1 MFRKIIAVLLSI
13 IFFFLFALVLYG
25 YNVKYVFLKPEIYKE
40 LLEQGRITSAFT
52 SLIVGSLQKSQTEGM
67 PQGSQEVKL
76 PIPPDTIGQVLTN
89 IINKAGLEKEV
100 VKVVDNF
107 FAWLYSDDPNLD
119 LTISLKGLKQSA
131 QPELQKMQKQILL
144 QLPQCTPSQLKYS
157 QGKPTDCLPP
167 NMKDADLDKFVNE
180 TVSAS
185 SLKDIP
191 DTFDLLN
198 LNQNKTSTSQSSVNP
213 QELIMSGLNK
223 FRGYIHLG
231 FFILNLAAVILVIFL
246 VSIGLLT
253 WRPFAAVLKK
263 IGIVLLVSSLPI
275 FLFSLCLY
283 FFAVSIKISDILKLV
298 QTPIALDPA
307 ILDSIG
313 SIFSDISG
321 RFNLSKSIETG
332 IIIGFS
338 IVLLIIGAVLK
349 KSRGAQ
355 QK

>member
-1 MFRKIIAVLLSI
+1 MFRKIIAVFLSI
-13 IFFFLFALVLYG
+13 IFFFLFVLVLYG
-25 YNVKYVFLKPEIYKE
+25 YNVKYVFLKPGIYKE
-40 LLEQGRITSAFT
+40 LLEQGRITSAVT
-52 SLIVGSLQKSQTEGM
+52 SLIVSSLQKSQTEGI
-67 PQGSQEVKL
+67 PQGSQEGKL
-76 PIPPDTIGQVLTN
+76 PITPDTMSQALTN

-107 FAWLYSDDPNLD
+107 FAWLYSDDSNLS
-119 LTISLKGLKQSA
+119 LAISLKGLKESV
-131 QPELQKMQKQILL
+131 QPELQKIAKQTLL
-144 QLPQCTPSQLKYS
+144 QLPQCTSSQLKSS
-157 QGKPTDCLPP
+157 QGKPTGCLPP
-167 NMKDADLDKFVNE
+167 NMKDADLNKFVNE
-180 TVSAS
+180 TVSTS

-198 LNQNKTSTSQSSVNP
+198 LNQNKTPASAGSVNP

-223 FRGYIHLG
+223 FRGYVHLG
-231 FFILNLAAVILVIFL
+231 FFILNLAAVILFILL

-263 IGIVLLVSSLPI
+263 IGIVLLVSSLPF
-275 FLFSLCLY
+275 FLLSLCLY
-283 FFAVSIKISDILKLV
+283 LFAVSIKISDILKLV

-307 ILDSIG
+307 ALDSIG

-321 RFNLSKSIETG
+321 RFNSFKSIETG

-338 IVLLIIGAVLK
+338 IILLIIGAVLK
-349 KSRGAQ
+349 KSRGTQ